1 MNAQDETGLGD
12 KVCRGHKPRAGS
24 RYNDPGGRDRR
35 VGAQMLDQAEGT
47 RLAGYRVVAVQRAI
61 DKNAQTKQHD
71 GANGRRQGAQLQPDR
86 PRLSAAG
93 GRMLRHANHL
103 QLKRTTRSE

>member
-12 KVCRGHKPRAGS
+12 KVRRGHKPGDGS
-24 RYNDPGGRDRR
+24 QYNDPGGRDRR

-71 GANGRRQGAQLQPDR
+71 GANGRRQGAHLHPDR
-86 PRLSAAG
+86 PRLSTLG
-93 GRMLRHANHL
+93 GRMLRHANHV
-103 QLKRTTRSE
+103 QENRTTRSE